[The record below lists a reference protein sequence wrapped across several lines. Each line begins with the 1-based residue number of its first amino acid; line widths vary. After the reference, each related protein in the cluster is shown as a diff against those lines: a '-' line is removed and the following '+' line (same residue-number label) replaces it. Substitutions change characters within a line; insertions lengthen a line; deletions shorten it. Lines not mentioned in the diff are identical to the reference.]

1 MLRNVSYMAL
11 IGRVFSA
18 GGAVNYMQ
26 LGDDW
31 PTDSTID
38 NNECAGDFQSPIDL
52 RSNFTT
58 VKYEDDKFFKH
69 YEDLDAAA
77 DQF

>member
-31 PTDSTID
+31 PTDSSIS
-38 NNECAGDFQSPIDL
+38 NNECAGDF
-52 RSNFTT
+52 
-58 VKYEDDKFFKH
+58 
-69 YEDLDAAA
+69 
-77 DQF
+77 